1 MKKLLDRLFRDDE
14 GQDLIEYGL
23 LVGVITLGA
32 IVAITAIGPTVAG
45 YFTDLTAALPSQRG
59 RPSREA
65 RMLRFVVRIVR
76 EDEAQDLIEYG
87 LLLGIITLASVLA
100 MTSVG
105 STISGYFTD
114 LSVALP

>member
-45 YFTDLTAALPSQRG
+45 YFTDLNAALP
-59 RPSREA
+59 
-65 RMLRFVVRIVR
+65 
-76 EDEAQDLIEYG
+76 
-87 LLLGIITLASVLA
+87 
-100 MTSVG
+100 
-105 STISGYFTD
+105 
-114 LSVALP
+114 

>member
-1 MKKLLDRLFRDDE
+1 
-14 GQDLIEYGL
+14 
-23 LVGVITLGA
+23 
-32 IVAITAIGPTVAG
+32 
-45 YFTDLTAALPSQRG
+45 
-59 RPSREA
+59 
-65 RMLRFVVRIVR
+65 MLRFVVRIVR